1 MSRILDLLGTS
12 LTSFQLGIAGLRL
25 KNITAKIRARNAA
38 DNADAPLVGSVIAAS
53 GDFIEINE
61 DAAGAVADWKY
72 TVSRPAAG
80 MTAALT
86 LVLPPN
92 AGTPGFALT
101 TDGAGN
107 AAWSAVAS
115 GTDKQITDTT
125 SIAFGSAASV
135 AMFNLPI
142 GGVIDTV
149 KVVVDTAFNGAPTLS
164 VGITGTLSKYLSA
177 TSVDLTAAATTVF
190 EVTPGVPAP
199 AAIEALLASFAAG
212 GATAGAARVLVAYSI
227 PS

>member
-61 DAAGAVADWKY
+61 DAAGAAADWKY

>member
-25 KNITAKIRARNAA
+25 KNSTAKIRARNAA

-61 DAAGAVADWKY
+61 DAAGALADWKY

-149 KVVVDTAFNGAPTLS
+149 KVVVDTAFNGTPTLS

-212 GATAGAARVLVAYSI
+212 GATAGAARVLVSYSI

>member
-25 KNITAKIRARNAA
+25 KNSTAKIRARNAA

-61 DAAGAVADWKY
+61 DAAGALADWKY

-135 AMFNLPI
+135 AMFSLPI

-149 KVVVDTAFNGAPTLS
+149 KVVVDTAFNGTPTLS

-212 GATAGAARVLVAYSI
+212 GATAGAARVLVSYSI